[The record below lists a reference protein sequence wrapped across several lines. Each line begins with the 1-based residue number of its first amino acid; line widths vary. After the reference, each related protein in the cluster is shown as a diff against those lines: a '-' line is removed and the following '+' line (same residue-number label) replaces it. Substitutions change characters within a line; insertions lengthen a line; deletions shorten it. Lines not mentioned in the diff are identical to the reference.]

1 MSRGSGSTF
10 LKRQKEAARQQK
22 QRDKIERR
30 KQRKLDKENGIVTP
44 DSDLGE
50 AFALDEQTTEDEN
63 LSDTSTD
70 AVEDAV

>member
-30 KQRKLDKENGIVTP
+30 KQRKLDKANGIENPDLGMGEEFGLEEQSAENENG
-44 DSDLGE
+44 GE
-50 AFALDEQTTEDEN
+50 AQSDAAEDGI
-63 LSDTSTD
+63 
-70 AVEDAV
+70 